1 MPEAQQPAPPAA
13 FPEGLGRLVLIGM
26 AIGVVVTPLV
36 VYLAIGLFGPPA
48 LLTCA
53 QGNQDNIACSAR
65 QLVLTGMAVPLGA
78 LIGFFVSYRVAC
90 RRFNARR

>member
-1 MPEAQQPAPPAA
+1 MPETRQPAPPAA
-13 FPEGLGRLVLIGM
+13 LPDGLGRLVLIGM
-26 AIGVVVTPLV
+26 AIGVVVMPLV
-36 VYLAIGLFGPPA
+36 VYVAVGLFGPPT

-53 QGNQDNIACSAR
+53 HGNQDNITCSAR

-78 LIGFFVSYRVAC
+78 LIGFFVGYRVAC